1 MLSDNQKARVT
12 LALEETQQAL
22 MRAMRFSPDLRDN
35 ELISFYEK
43 HIRHLIDYLNK
54 GSKP

>member
-1 MLSDNQKARVT
+1 MISNDQKARVT

-35 ELISFYEK
+35 ELIAFYEK
-43 HIRHLIDYLNK
+43 HIRYLVDYLNK
-54 GSKP
+54 GSKA